1 MYLSIRRIMTF
12 SIGKVLVSDDA
23 LLEEDG
29 WRGVVM

>member
-1 MYLSIRRIMTF
+1 MYLSIRIMTF

-23 LLEEDG
+23 LLQEDG